1 MALCTLAVRDGMHIA
16 SVKHMLYHALIPC
29 MRCCRRNP
37 TPVQRY
43 AIPIGLAKR
52 DLMACAQTGSGKTAA
67 FCFPII
73 HNILATLGEP
83 SATCRR
89 PSSPMAAVKA

>member
-1 MALCTLAVRDGMHIA
+1 MDAAACSRQAFTTG
-16 SVKHMLYHALIPC
+16 SVSL
-29 MRCCRRNP
+29 RCCHRNP

-73 HNILATLGEP
+73 HNILNSSGAPG
-83 SATCRR
+83 ATCRW
-89 PSSPMAAVKA
+89 PCFQIQQ